1 MLITKRQFFSVKDTK
16 KQIYNKY
23 VEDAKEISSIGAEWI
38 KTYKQFLKVMEE
50 YRQHTHM
57 YEYLCSVREDLTCL
71 AEDCRAYYYD
81 DISSCDFKIFTFK
94 DWYCRLKVDKYM
106 LVTSMTKMKSAI
118 QFTQWC
124 QGNDLALRVTE

>member
-1 MLITKRQFFSVKDTK
+1 MLITKRQFFSGKGRK

-23 VEDAKEISSIGAEWI
+23 FEDANEISSIGEEWI
-38 KTYKQFLKVMEE
+38 RTYKQFLNTMEE

-57 YEYLCSVREDLTCL
+57 YEYLCKVRDSITCL

-81 DISSCDFKIFTFK
+81 DISSCDFKTFTFR
-94 DWYCRLKVDKYM
+94 DWSCRLKVDKYK
-106 LVTSMTKMKSAI
+106 LVTSMTKMKAAI

-124 QGNDLALRVTE
+124 QENDLSLRVTE